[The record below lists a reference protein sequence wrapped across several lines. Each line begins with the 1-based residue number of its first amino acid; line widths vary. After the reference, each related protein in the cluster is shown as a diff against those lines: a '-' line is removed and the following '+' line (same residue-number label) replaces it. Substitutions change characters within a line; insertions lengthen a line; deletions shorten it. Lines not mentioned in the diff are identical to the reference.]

1 MVSRKAREPM
11 KSTQIENVEQLC
23 RALVQV
29 PSENPSGA
37 PESKGEA
44 AMAQFVADFL
54 TDRGAT
60 VQFESI
66 APGRPNVYGWFSAPE
81 NSQYRILFAPHLD
94 TVPGRGMTIE
104 PFAAELR
111 DGRIYGRGATDTKG
125 PMAAMLWALA
135 TTDLAQ
141 LNIAVGFAGL
151 ADEEADQLG
160 AKICAKR
167 VKADLVIVG
176 EPTDLTVVYT
186 HKGTAWTEWEARG
199 KSAHASTPEAGS
211 NAIELLTTAYA
222 DLKRAFPQL
231 CAAPENSL
239 LGSPT
244 ISLGTIRAGTKINVV
259 PDHCVAEIDIRTV
272 PGQDKMVT
280 AVQDFLRNRH
290 PAIAVRPLKVSNP
303 MYTAPNHPLIQRL
316 VSNGAA
322 LSGASWF
329 CDAAHFADQGI
340 PAVAVGPGSIK
351 QAHTSDEFI
360 EVAELERGVQF
371 FRSFL
376 LSFANE

>member
-1 MVSRKAREPM
+1 M
-11 KSTQIENVEQLC
+11 KPTQIETVEQLC
-23 RALVQV
+23 RALIQI

-44 AMAQFVADFL
+44 EIAQFVADFL

-66 APGRPNVYGWFSAPE
+66 APGRPNVYGWFPAPA

-94 TVPGRGMTIE
+94 TVPARGMVID

-111 DGRIYGRGATDTKG
+111 DGRIYGRGASDTKG

-135 TTDLAQ
+135 TTDLSQ
-141 LNIAVGFAGL
+141 LRITVGFAGL
-151 ADEEADQLG
+151 ADEEADQIG
-160 AKICAKR
+160 SKICAKN

-199 KSAHASTPEAGS
+199 KSAHASTPEAGA
-211 NAIELLTTAYA
+211 NAIELLTQAYA

-231 CAAPENSL
+231 CAAPENPL
-239 LGSPT
+239 LGPPT
-244 ISLGTIRAGTKINVV
+244 ISIGTIGAGTKINVV
-259 PDHCVAEIDIRTV
+259 PDRCVAEVDIRTL
-272 PGQDKMVT
+272 PGQEKMVT
-280 AVQDFLRNRH
+280 AVQDFLCSRH
-290 PAIAVRPLKVSNP
+290 PAITVRPLKVSNP
-303 MYTAPNHPLIQRL
+303 MYTDPNHPLIQEL
-316 VSNGAA
+316 VLQGASLA
-322 LSGASWF
+322 GASWF
-329 CDAAHFADQGI
+329 CDAAHFSDLGV

-360 EVAELERGVQF
+360 NVAEVERGFQF
-371 FRSFL
+371 FRNFL
-376 LSFANE
+376 LSFRQ